1 MDDLGLNIKYL
12 RCQSNLKCVDLNMYV
27 KLTRLNETM
36 RFFNL
41 LNCTI
46 YLIINY
52 LDELGTFNKK
62 IILTTTK
69 VTNLLN
75 FMLKFELLI
84 ILFK

>member
-1 MDDLGLNIKYL
+1 
-12 RCQSNLKCVDLNMYV
+12 MYV